1 MKFQRKIKLPLFSY
15 YGYPYPSSSPNTD
28 FQWKHPKFTITWHHS
43 QTDVKVL
50 SVVPLSSFIKEKKK
64 KNKEIPHTVMIDWI
78 DCFLISI
85 DTIFIQL
92 IFLMLIAMLISS
104 MVSLPFLSVQI
115 A

>member
-1 MKFQRKIKLPLFSY
+1 MASF
-15 YGYPYPSSSPNTD
+15 TD
-28 FQWKHPKFTITWHHS
+28 RCKG
-43 QTDVKVL
+43 
-50 SVVPLSSFIKEKKK
+50 SFCGPIIIFYQGKKK

>member
-1 MKFQRKIKLPLFSY
+1 METSKIHYNMASF
-15 YGYPYPSSSPNTD
+15 TD
-28 FQWKHPKFTITWHHS
+28 RCKG
-43 QTDVKVL
+43 
-50 SVVPLSSFIKEKKK
+50 SFCGPIIIFYQGKKK
-64 KNKEIPHTVMIDWI
+64 EQSKEIPHTVMIDWI

>member
-1 MKFQRKIKLPLFSY
+1 METSKVHYNMASF
-15 YGYPYPSSSPNTD
+15 TD
-28 FQWKHPKFTITWHHS
+28 RCKG
-43 QTDVKVL
+43 
-50 SVVPLSSFIKEKKK
+50 SFCGPIIIFYQGKKK
-64 KNKEIPHTVMIDWI
+64 KKKEQSKEIPHTVMIDWI